1 MKDKKSIESS
11 ELYIIENLPNFDFNK
26 NEIDTERSISKYCN
40 ELNTYLNN
48 VTNITRDSSKEL
60 LFLITVRNS
69 DFMYLLEKQK
79 VP

>member
-1 MKDKKSIESS
+1 MN
-11 ELYIIENLPNFDFNK
+11 YISLKIYQILTLI